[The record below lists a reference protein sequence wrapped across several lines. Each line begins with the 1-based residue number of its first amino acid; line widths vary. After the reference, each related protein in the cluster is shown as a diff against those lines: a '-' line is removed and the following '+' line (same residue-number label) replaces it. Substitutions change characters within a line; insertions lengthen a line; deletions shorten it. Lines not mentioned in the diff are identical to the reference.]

1 MSNELIPVPKP
12 DTYHPV
18 HESGS
23 AMRAL
28 ETDYFLPDERS
39 FSDFLKFINRYARE
53 LRFFNAEDK
62 PEGDWQDFFM
72 SDEVFLLADIDS
84 YPLDDIEKERIDI
97 LISFEN
103 QSANGGR
110 LALIHR
116 LFGITFRLMRTMNEW
131 YLLASRF
138 NPNRESSPLELE
150 LTSAIEYTAQGSFL
164 RLKAIRHGALNNDGD
179 YIFEWDDQDFC
190 SLWKK
195 EQPVQIVYLLGL
207 QERGEQL
214 NHLFKQLML
223 ILKPVYD
230 TVSYLVVRARH
241 LLQRSLED
249 RDDHQPHVGLL
260 LAFLQLYKH
269 VQADINRIP
278 ERQLDFYFR
287 EVLGMQ
293 KRPRNPDRMML
304 AFIKDPAVPRLRI
317 PKGTLVLAGQ
327 NQAGEPRHYALERD
341 LQVSGASIHSIRTLF
356 VSRNQQVDLH
366 SRFQTVTGIYAAE
379 PSALTGHRE
388 GWSALGEEQRFRS
401 PMERTMQDARV
412 GFAIASPTLRLGGGE
427 RTIDLVFRF
436 SETSFHYLTN
446 LLLDISHHQRLKPE
460 EIFHSVF
467 SASAGVSYTGLDGW
481 VDARDVRFLPPE
493 TWDQRR
499 LTLRILLGKGDPA
512 VTAYQEDLHLAGLN
526 TDQPV
531 LRVQLNGMHAYH
543 PYTHLQFLDLEE
555 VDIRVSVKDLR
566 THRLHSSSGPLDD
579 AGPFELLG
587 ISPKKGSFLLV
598 GNDEIF
604 AKRLD
609 SLQLGWDFYG
619 LPFDENGAASYFAAY
634 PYDID
639 NHSFQLRISA
649 LSDHRFHPRPHEPAQ
664 LIPLFSAAQKDGTV
678 ETIRLIDDIDLSRL
692 RIRHDVRIQPEDVEE
707 YSNRKALGYLKLELA
722 GPAIGFGYDVYSAVY
737 NAAVSGSI
745 DLKAM
750 KNGKRPSFETPK
762 EPFTPLAENLFINY
776 TAASKLFFAPSLT
789 AQNERDGHHGF
800 FHLYPFGARRIFS
813 EGRVTGSGIIPRFD
827 LEGSLFI
834 GLKDIQPG
842 MSVSLLFELERND
855 KWSVGRRPEL
865 VWSYLSHDVWKPLK
879 AERILFDET
888 NGLIHSG
895 ILSIELP
902 EDISDDNET
911 MGAGVYWIS
920 AGAIQKAALVSRIR
934 HIHPDAASA
943 IFQDDGSDPDHPVSL
958 PAGSVQELAQPIPG
972 LLNVLQPLPT
982 IAGRPRENVSAFNQR
997 VSEVLRHKNRAI
1009 TAWDM
1014 ERLLMRRFDW
1024 LSHVRAFGY
1033 AGHER
1038 FIGAGEV
1045 VVAALP
1051 SLRSDAIFYQPLL
1064 DPGQIM
1070 QMEAFLKEVSSPFAR
1085 ITVRNPS
1092 YEYLWVKCKLQIE
1105 SVEVGATLKHMH
1117 EDLLR
1122 YICPWFYGQV
1132 EWAMNMPPIKRSEI
1146 LNFIQT
1152 RPYIR
1157 FVTGFSVIRMIID
1170 DEGKYHLRDSARED
1184 EPDDIRPAYPWSIP
1198 VPLSNH
1204 QIEILSEPQFFPP
1217 ELSSLEDLVIGS
1229 NLVLGDDSAP
1239 GGRDED
1245 DADQPEIDS
1254 AAEDEGFWFTF
1265 KI

>member
-1 MSNELIPVPKP
+1 
-12 DTYHPV
+12 
-18 HESGS
+18 
-23 AMRAL
+23 MRAL
-28 ETDYFLPDERS
+28 QTDYFLPDERS

-53 LRFFNAEDK
+53 LRFFNVEDK

-84 YPLDDIEKERIDI
+84 YPLDEIEKERIDI

-103 QSANGGR
+103 QSANEGR

-116 LFGITFRLMRTMNEW
+116 LFSITFRLMRTMNDW

-150 LTSAIEYTAQGSFL
+150 LTSAIEYTANGSFL
-164 RLKAIRHGALNNDGD
+164 RLKAIRYGALNNDGQ
-179 YIFEWDDQDFC
+179 YIFDWDDQDYC

-195 EQPVQIVYLLGL
+195 DQPVQIAYLLGL

-214 NHLFKQLML
+214 NQLFKQLML

-230 TVSYLVVRARH
+230 TVSYLVVRARQ

-269 VQADINRIP
+269 VQSDINKIP
-278 ERQLDFYFR
+278 ERQLNFYFQ

-293 KRPRNPDRMML
+293 KRARNPDRMML
-304 AFIKDPAVPRLRI
+304 VFIKDPAVPRLRI
-317 PKGTLVLAGQ
+317 PKGSILLAGQ
-327 NQAGEPRHYALERD
+327 NQTGEPRQYALERD
-341 LQVSGASIHSIRTLF
+341 LQISGAAIHSVRTLF
-356 VSRNQQVDLH
+356 VSRNQQVDIH
-366 SRFQTVTGIYAAE
+366 SRFQTVTGLYAAE
-379 PSALTGHRE
+379 PSTRSGYAE

-412 GFAIASPTLRLGGGE
+412 GFAMASPVLRLGGGE
-427 RTIDLVFRF
+427 RTIDLIFRF
-436 SETSFHYLTN
+436 SESSFHYLTN
-446 LLLDISHHQRLKPE
+446 LLLDISHHQLLKPE

-467 SASAGVSYTGLDGW
+467 SSSAGVSYTGSDGW

-493 TWDQRR
+493 TWDLHQ
-499 LTLRILLGKGDPA
+499 LTLRIILGKGDPA
-512 VTAYQEDLHLAGLN
+512 VTAYQEDIHEAGLK
-526 TDQPV
+526 TLQPV
-531 LRVQLNGMHAYH
+531 LRVQLNGMQAYH
-543 PYTHLQFLDLEE
+543 PYTHLQFLDMEE
-555 VDIRVSVKDLR
+555 VDIRVSVRDLR

-587 ISPKKGSFLLV
+587 ISPKKGSFLLI

-609 SLQLGWDFYG
+609 KLEVGWEFHG
-619 LPFDENGAASYFAAY
+619 LPFDDNGASSYFGAY
-634 PYDID
+634 PYSID
-639 NHSFQLRISA
+639 NQSFQLRISA

-664 LIPLFSAAQKDGTV
+664 LISLFKAEQKDGHV
-678 ETIRLIDDIDLSRL
+678 EAGRLIDDIDLSML
-692 RIRHDVRIQPEDVEE
+692 RIRHDVWIRPDDVEE
-707 YSNRKALGYLKLELA
+707 YSSRKALGYLKLELA
-722 GPAIGFGYDVYSAVY
+722 APTIGFGYDVYSAVY

-750 KNGKRPSFETPK
+750 KNGKRPNFETPK

-776 TAASKLFFAPSLT
+776 KASSKLFFAPSLT
-789 AQNERDGHHGF
+789 AQNERDGHHAF
-800 FHLYPFGARRIFS
+800 FHLYPFGSRQIFS
-813 EGRVTGSGIIPRFD
+813 DGRVTGTGIIPRFD

-834 GLKDIQPG
+834 GLQDIRPG
-842 MSVSLLFELERND
+842 TTVNMLFELERND
-855 KWSVGRRPEL
+855 KWSVGRRPEII
-865 VWSYLSHDVWKPLK
+865 WTYLSHDVWKPLK

-911 MGAGVYWIS
+911 MGSGVYWIS

-934 HIHPDAASA
+934 QIHTDAVSA
-943 IFQDDGSDPDHPVSL
+943 VFQDDGSDPDHPVSL
-958 PAGSVQELAQPIPG
+958 PAGSVEELAQPIQG
-972 LLNVLQPLPT
+972 VLNIRQPLPT
-982 IAGRPRENVSAFNQR
+982 TEGRLRETTSAFNQR

-1024 LSHVRAFGY
+1024 ISHVRAFGY

-1038 FIGAGEV
+1038 FMGPGEA

-1051 SLRSDAIFYQPLL
+1051 SLRTDDIFYQPLL
-1064 DPGQIM
+1064 DPGQILE
-1070 QMEAFLKEVSSPFAR
+1070 MEAFLKEVSSPFAR
-1085 ITVRNPS
+1085 IMVRNPS

-1105 SVEVGATLKHMH
+1105 GVEVGATLKRLHQ
-1117 EDLLR
+1117 DLLR
-1122 YICPWFYGQV
+1122 YVCPWFFGQV

-1170 DEGKYHLRDSARED
+1170 DEGKYQLRDSARED

-1204 QIEILSEPQFFPP
+1204 QIEILSEPQFFSP

-1239 GGRDED
+1239 IGLEED
-1245 DADQPEIDS
+1245 DADQVDS
-1254 AAEDEGFWFTF
+1254 DNSTEDEGFWFTF

>member
-1 MSNELIPVPKP
+1 MCNDLTDLPKP
-12 DTYHPV
+12 ESYHPV
-18 HESGS
+18 HESAS
-23 AMRAL
+23 AVRAL

-53 LRFFNAEDK
+53 LRFFNTEDK
-62 PEGDWQDFFM
+62 PDGDWHEFFM

-84 YPLDDIEKERIDI
+84 YPLDEIEKERIDI
-97 LISFEN
+97 LIAFEN
-103 QSANGGR
+103 QSSNEGK

-116 LFGITFRLMRTMNEW
+116 LFGITFRLMRTMNDW

-138 NPNRESSPLELE
+138 NPHRESSPLELE

-164 RLKAIRHGALNNDGD
+164 RLKAIRYGALKDDGD
-179 YIFEWDDQDFC
+179 YVFEWDDQEFC

-195 EQPVQIVYLLGL
+195 DQAVQIVYLLGL

-214 NHLFKQLML
+214 THLFKQLMF
-223 ILKPVYD
+223 ILKPVHD
-230 TVSYLVVRARH
+230 TISYLVVRARH
-241 LLQRSLED
+241 LMERSLVD
-249 RDDHQPHVGLL
+249 RDDHQPHVGLV
-260 LAFLQLYKH
+260 LAFLQLYRH
-269 VQADINRIP
+269 VQSDINRIP
-278 ERQLDFYFR
+278 ERQLRFYFQ

-293 KRPRNPDRMML
+293 KRARHPDRMML
-304 AFIKDPAVPRLRI
+304 VFRKDPSFPRLRI
-317 PKGTLVLAGQ
+317 PGGSVVLAGQ
-327 NQAGEPRHYALERD
+327 NPAGEPRRYALERE
-341 LQVSGASIHSIRTLF
+341 LQVTGATIHSIRTLF

-366 SRFQTVTGIYAAE
+366 SRFQTVTGLYAAE
-379 PSALTGHRE
+379 PSARMVRQD
-388 GWSALGEEQRFRS
+388 GWSALGEEQRFLGPS
-401 PMERTMQDARV
+401 ERTMEDARV

-427 RTIDLVFRF
+427 RTIDFIFRF
-436 SETSFHYLTN
+436 SESSFHYLTN
-446 LLLDISHHQRLKPE
+446 LLLDISHHRRLKPE
-460 EIFHSVF
+460 EIFHAVF
-467 SASAGVSYTGLDGW
+467 SASAAVTYTGAEEW
-481 VDARDVRFLPPE
+481 HEAKDVRFLPPD
-493 TWDQRR
+493 TWDLRT
-499 LTLRILLGKGDPA
+499 LTLRVVLGKGDPA
-512 VTAYQEDLHLAGLN
+512 VCNYEEDLHLSGLK

-531 LRVQLNGMHAYH
+531 FRVILHGMHAYH
-543 PYTHLQFLDLEE
+543 PYTHLQFLDMEE
-555 VDIRVSVKDLR
+555 LDIRVEVRDLR
-566 THRLHSSSGPLDD
+566 NHRLHSSSGPLDD

-587 ISPKKGSFLLV
+587 TSPKKGSFLLI

-604 AKRLD
+604 SKRID
-609 SLQLGWDFYG
+609 RLQIGWDFHG
-619 LPFDENGAASYFAAY
+619 LPFDEHGASSYYGAY

-664 LIPLFSAAQKDGTV
+664 LVPLFSAGRKDGV
-678 ETIRLIDDIDLSRL
+678 VDDHRLIEDIDLDKL
-692 RIRHDVRIQPEDVEE
+692 RIRHDVRIRPENVED

-722 GPAIGFGYDVYSAVY
+722 APVIGFGFDVYSAVY
-737 NAAVSGSI
+737 NGAVTNSI
-745 DLKAM
+745 DIKAA
-750 KNGKRPSFETPK
+750 KSGKRPTFETPR
-762 EPFTPLAENLFINY
+762 EPFTPVAENLYIDY
-776 TAASKLFFAPSLT
+776 TASSRLYFAPSLT
-789 AQNERDGHHGF
+789 AQNERDGHHAF
-800 FHLYPFGARRIFS
+800 FHLYPFGCRQLLS
-813 EGRVTGSGIIPRFD
+813 DGRVSGSGIIPRFD

-834 GLKDIQPG
+834 GLKDVMPG
-842 MSVSLLFELERND
+842 MSVNLLFELERND

-865 VWSYLSHDVWKPLK
+865 EWYYLSHDVWRPLK

-902 EDISDDNET
+902 EDMSDDNET
-911 MGAGVYWIS
+911 MGPGAYWIS
-920 AGAIQKAALVSRIR
+920 AGAVQKAALVSRIR

-943 IFQDDGSDPDHPVSL
+943 VFMDDSSDADHPVSL
-958 PAGSVQELAQPIPG
+958 PAGSVEELAQPIPG
-972 LLNVLQPLPT
+972 LLGILQPMAST
-982 IAGRPRENVSAFNQR
+982 EGRPQETTSAFNQR

-1024 LSHVRAFGY
+1024 LSHVRTFGF

-1038 FIGAGEV
+1038 FMKEGEV

-1051 SLRSDAIFYQPLL
+1051 ALRNDDIFYQPLL

-1070 QMEAFLKEVSSPFAR
+1070 KMEAFLREVSSPFAR
-1085 ITVRNPS
+1085 IIVRNPS
-1092 YEYLWVKCKLQIE
+1092 YEYLWIKCKLQIE
-1105 SVEVGATLKHMH
+1105 GVETGATLKRLHQ
-1117 EDLLR
+1117 DLLR

-1132 EWAMNMPPIKRSEI
+1132 GWAMNMPPFKRSEI

-1170 DEGKYHLRDSARED
+1170 DDGRYQLRDSAREE

-1204 QIEILSEPQFFPP
+1204 QIEILSEPQFHPP
-1217 ELSSLEDLVIGS
+1217 ELSSLQDLVIGS
-1229 NLVLGDDSAP
+1229 NLVLGDDTLP
-1239 GGRDED
+1239 GAQDAGEADDGED
-1245 DADQPEIDS
+1245 QS
-1254 AAEDEGFWFTF
+1254 SAEDEGFWFTF